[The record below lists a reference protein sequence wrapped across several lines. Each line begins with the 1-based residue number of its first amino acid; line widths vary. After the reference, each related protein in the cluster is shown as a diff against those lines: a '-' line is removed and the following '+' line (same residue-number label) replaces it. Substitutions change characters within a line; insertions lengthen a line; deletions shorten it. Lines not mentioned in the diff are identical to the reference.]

1 MAVSTPDK
9 SANRKL
15 AFAGGPEQFGTTDV
29 EKSASHHV
37 SQSEKVVIIPVT
49 NSYPDG
55 VQGSFVRHPQIG

>member
-37 SQSEKVVIIPVT
+37 SQNEIRSDNPCSQQLSGET
-49 NSYPDG
+49 GLS
-55 VQGSFVRHPQIG
+55 